1 MDELTRGGGTV
12 FELRRAASL
21 LPGRKN
27 GQMSL
32 PGRSWTTDLIEAAG
46 PAWNV
51 RSNLTVIMLQE
62 GDATRGFI

>member
-12 FELRRAASL
+12 LGFNERRV

-32 PGRSWTTDLIEAAG
+32 PGRSWTTDVIEAAG